1 MIWDDSGWFGMICGE
16 SRLGV
21 AIRIRP
27 GVAKDRSGSD
37 LGWPWTDPDPD
48 LDRIGPDWIGL
59 DRVRIDLD
67 WIWTGSW
74 SDLGPSWMQTE
85 HVESDKSLFSNG
97 ICMFYVCLGNVGL
110 YAILGPT

>member
-1 MIWDDSGWFGMICGE
+1 MSSGE
-16 SRLGV
+16 SRPGL

-59 DRVRIDLD
+59 DRIGSGSDRLGLDLD
-67 WIWTGSW
+67 RILERSW
-74 SDLGPSWMQTE
+74 
-85 HVESDKSLFSNG
+85 
-97 ICMFYVCLGNVGL
+97 
-110 YAILGPT
+110 AILDAN

>member
-1 MIWDDSGWFGMICGE
+1 MVCGE

-59 DRVRIDLD
+59 DRIGSGSDRLGLD
-67 WIWTGSW
+67 WDRILERSW
-74 SDLGPSWMQTE
+74 
-85 HVESDKSLFSNG
+85 
-97 ICMFYVCLGNVGL
+97 
-110 YAILGPT
+110 AILDAN

>member
-1 MIWDDSGWFGMICGE
+1 MIRGE

-59 DRVRIDLD
+59 DRIGSDSDRLGLHLDRILEPY
-67 WIWTGSW
+67 W
-74 SDLGPSWMQTE
+74 
-85 HVESDKSLFSNG
+85 
-97 ICMFYVCLGNVGL
+97 
-110 YAILGPT
+110 AILDAT